1 MAKAKDARITR
12 AYKKLRISVL
22 ESMGYTCVYCG
33 QDADQVDHVV
43 PITKDP
49 SLGME
54 LSNLVACCRR
64 CNISKGNRS
73 QGVFLARTATPPD
86 FPSFPSPTR
95 SESPQ
100 DNPFITRPNPNSLG

>member
-54 LSNLVACCRR
+54 VSNLVACCRR

-73 QGVFLARTATPPD
+73 EAVFLRRTATPPV
-86 FPSFPSPTR
+86 SRNNTSPKMTATVQAG
-95 SESPQ
+95 PA
-100 DNPFITRPNPNSLG
+100 LGQPKQN

>member
-54 LSNLVACCRR
+54 VSNLVACCRR

-73 QGVFLARTATPPD
+73 EAVFLRRTATPTVL
-86 FPSFPSPTR
+86 PSNT
-95 SESPQ
+95 
-100 DNPFITRPNPNSLG
+100 SLKTTGTVQAGPALGQPRQN

>member
-1 MAKAKDARITR
+1 MAKRGDPRLSRK
-12 AYKKLRISVL
+12 YKEKRLKVL
-22 ESMGYTCVYCG
+22 SRDQWTCYYCS
-33 QDADQVDHVV
+33 QAADQVDHIV
-43 PITKDP
+43 PISRGGDP
-49 SLGME
+49 VDMD
-54 LSNLVACCRR
+54 NMVACCKT

-100 DNPFITRPNPNSLG
+100 DNPFTTRPNPNSLG

>member
-54 LSNLVACCRR
+54 LSNLVACCRK
-64 CNISKGNRS
+64 CNIAKGNRS
-73 QGVFLARTATPPD
+73 EAVFLRRTATPTV
-86 FPSFPSPTR
+86 SPTNT
-95 SESPQ
+95 SPKMTSTI
-100 DNPFITRPNPNSLG
+100 PAGPALGQTKQN